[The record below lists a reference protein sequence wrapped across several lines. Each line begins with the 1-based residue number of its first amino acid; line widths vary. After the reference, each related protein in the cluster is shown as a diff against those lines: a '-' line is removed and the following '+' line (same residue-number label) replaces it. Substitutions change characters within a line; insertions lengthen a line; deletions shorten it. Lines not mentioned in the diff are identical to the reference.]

1 MHTLLS
7 TRGLIRG
14 AALLTGALGLFGAAQ
29 NAQAQTFT
37 PGNLVVSRSVYAGT
51 AGTVTVG
58 QTLPGGGK
66 AVANGAYPNVFNNA
80 SVDASFGVTAPI
92 YLDQITPTGTAVN
105 TYAIPTSQLVT
116 SFPSKSELGLN
127 LSTNGQSLTFMGYT
141 SSVNA
146 LDISNSFTPGVK
158 DETTNPD
165 TATPTYRA
173 VYQLNAD
180 GSSSVTTTNAYSG
193 NNGRNAILDNTSNQY
208 FTVGN
213 AGNGKGSAGV
223 TAGTGVQIVTPGV
236 NATPSTPGTT
246 EVGQFNITQEGFAAD
261 KTAKDNNFRGET
273 IFNNTLFV
281 TKGSGGNGIN
291 TVYQVGASGTL
302 PTGSGNPITIL
313 PGFTTGLAAN
323 IDTSTPTS
331 ASATNF
337 HPFGLFFANST
348 TLYVAD
354 EGDGTPADAGTAK
367 DPNAGLEKWSFAS
380 GKWSLDYTLQAGL
393 NLGTKYTVTGLDT
406 AFDPATDG
414 LRNLTGKVNAD
425 GSVSLYGITST
436 VSGSGDQG
444 ADPNKLVAISDIL
457 SFTTAGQ
464 AANEVFTTLQ
474 SAGYGEVLRGVS
486 YAPAAVPEA
495 SSSLLLGAG
504 LLGLVSVF
512 FRKHR
517 AAKS

>member
-1 MHTLLS
+1 MNTLLS
-7 TRGLIRG
+7 TRGLIQG
-14 AALLTGALGLFGAAQ
+14 AALLTTALGLFGGSV
-29 NAQAQTFT
+29 QAQTFT

-51 AGTVTVG
+51 SATVTVG
-58 QTLPGGGK
+58 QTLPGGGN
-66 AVANGAYPNVFNNA
+66 AVADGTYPNVFNNA
-80 SVDASFGVTAPI
+80 SVDASFSVTAPI
-92 YLDQITPTGTAVN
+92 YLDQITTAGAPVN
-105 TYAIPTSQLVT
+105 TYAIPTNQLVT

-127 LSTNGQSLTFMGYT
+127 LSTNGQSLTFMGYPT
-141 SSVNA
+141 AVNS
-146 LDISNSFTPGVK
+146 LDISNSKTPGVT
-158 DETTNPD
+158 DETTNTDKAP
-165 TATPTYRA
+165 ATYRA
-173 VYQLNAD
+173 VYQINAD
-180 GSSSVTTTNAYSG
+180 GSSSITTTNAYSG
-193 NNGRNAILDNTSNQY
+193 NNGRNAILDNTHNQY

-223 TAGTGVQIVTPGV
+223 TAATGVQIVTPGV
-236 NATPSTPGTT
+236 NATPATAGTT
-246 EVGQFNITQEGFAAD
+246 EVGQFDITQYGYKAD

-273 IFNNTLFV
+273 IFNNTLYV

-291 TVYQVGASGTL
+291 TVYQVGAAGTL

-323 IDTSTPTS
+323 IDTSTPTA

-337 HPFGLFFANST
+337 HPFGIFFANAT

-354 EGDGTPADAGTAK
+354 EGDGVAADAGTAK
-367 DPNAGLEKWSFAS
+367 DPNAGLEKWSFTG
-380 GKWSLDYTLQAGL
+380 GKWNLDYTLQAGL
-393 NLGTKYTVTGLDT
+393 NLGAQYAVTGLD
-406 AFDPATDG
+406 ASFNPATDG

-464 AANEVFTTLQ
+464 AANETFTTLK
-474 SAGYGEVLRGVS
+474 SAGFGEVLRGVS
-486 YAPAAVPEA
+486 FAPAAVPEA

-504 LLGLVSVF
+504 MLGLVGVF
-512 FRKHR
+512 LRKR
-517 AAKS
+517 NAAKS